1 MLGRAWHLG
10 HLVTESIDAP
20 LTGLPFRIAG
30 ALHLVIG
37 AGEFLGDQVTQ
48 ALAAEVPVIQLHADA
63 DEETLAD
70 AISSVEVV
78 LNCAE
83 SWSPARRLR
92 FRKSPPTQLVR
103 VVAAAQR
110 ARVRRIVHV
119 STADVYESDY
129 SARINEKGRLNP
141 AHAYERLKL
150 YEEEWLLESAGD
162 LEVVIL
168 RPARIFGEGEDWILP
183 RLMGALARG
192 RVWLPGGGRAKQ
204 TFVSAADVGRA
215 CLAASDRGRPG
226 HSYLV
231 GGFDATWRD
240 LLDSAVRAVGVGGT
254 VVNLPYDLLYLQ
266 ALATESITA
275 PGAVVWPGLYATDVI
290 GKPHQYDDSQSRRE
304 LTWSPS
310 VGSFEQEMPR
320 MTSWLS
326 RLPDVAAVLAAGAMT
341 RATSPPR

>member
-1 MLGRAWHLG
+1 M
-10 HLVTESIDAP
+10 
-20 LTGLPFRIAG
+20 
-30 ALHLVIG
+30 HLVIG
-37 AGEFLGDQVTQ
+37 AGEFLGDHVSR
-48 ALAAEVPVIQLHADA
+48 ALAAEVPVIELNADA

-78 LNCAE
+78 LNCAQ

-92 FRKSPPTQLVR
+92 FRKSPPLLLQR
-103 VVAAAQR
+103 VVAAARR

-119 STADVYESDY
+119 STADVYGPGNPGP
-129 SARINEKGRLNP
+129 ANEKSRLRP
-141 AHAYERLKL
+141 VHAYERLKL
-150 YEEEWLLESAGD
+150 YEEQWLMQSAQD
-162 LEVVIL
+162 MEVVIV

-183 RLMGALARG
+183 RLMGSLAKG

-231 GGFDATWRD
+231 GGFDSSWRD
-240 LLDSAVRAVGVGGT
+240 LLESAIRAVGVGGT
-254 VVNLPYDLLYLQ
+254 IVNLPYDVLYLR
-266 ALATESITA
+266 ALAMETVTPS
-275 PGAVVWPGLYATDVI
+275 GAVVWPGTYAVDVM
-290 GKPHQYDDSQSRRE
+290 GRPRYYDDSQSRRE

-320 MTSWLS
+320 MAPWIS
-326 RLPDVAAVLAAGAMT
+326 RLPDVAAALAAGPVA
-341 RATSPPR
+341 ATSPPR

>member
-1 MLGRAWHLG
+1 
-10 HLVTESIDAP
+10 
-20 LTGLPFRIAG
+20 
-30 ALHLVIG
+30 LHLVIG
-37 AGEFLGDQVTQ
+37 AGEFLGDHVTQ
-48 ALAAEVPVIQLHADA
+48 ALAAEMPVIQLGADA

-70 AISSVEVV
+70 ATSSVEVV
-78 LNCAE
+78 LNCAQ

-92 FRKSPPTQLVR
+92 FRKGPPAQLER
-103 VVAAAQR
+103 LVAAARR
-110 ARVRRIVHV
+110 ARVRRLVHV
-119 STADVYESDY
+119 STADVYGSDKF
-129 SARINEKGRLNP
+129 ARANEKSRLQP
-141 AHAYERLKL
+141 RHAYERLKL
-150 YEEEWLLESAGD
+150 HEEEWLLESADD

-231 GGFDATWRD
+231 GGFDSSWRE
-240 LLDSAVRAVGVGGT
+240 LLESAVRAVGVGGT
-254 VVNLPYDLLYLQ
+254 VVNLPYDLLYLR
-266 ALATESITA
+266 ALATETLTA
-275 PGAVVWPGLYATDVI
+275 PGAVVWPGIYATDVI
-290 GKPHQYDDSQSRRE
+290 GKPHQYDDSQSRRD

-326 RLPDVAAVLAAGAMT
+326 RLPEVAAALAAGSMT
-341 RATSPPR
+341 RVTSPPR